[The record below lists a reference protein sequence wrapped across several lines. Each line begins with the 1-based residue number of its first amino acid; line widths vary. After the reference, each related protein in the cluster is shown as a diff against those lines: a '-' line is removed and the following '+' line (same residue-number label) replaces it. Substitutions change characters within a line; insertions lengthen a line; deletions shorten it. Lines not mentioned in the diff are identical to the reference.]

1 MDQSD
6 KDAIYFIGAVV
17 VVCFAV
23 QLVNVVLNG
32 YLLDYGLLPR
42 HLNHAIGL
50 FAYPFIHGS
59 WAHLFSNMVSFSA
72 LAYLVSRSGVARLIS
87 VFMISWAVS
96 GVGVWLFGRMHY
108 HIGLSGIVY
117 GLWAYLLV
125 YAVLRRSLKSMAI
138 ALIVMFFYGPMLTG
152 IIPAHSWISYESH
165 LSGALAGVMAGY
177 VFARRDKAKAVAN
190 VEQ

>member
-1 MDQSD
+1 MDQSN
-6 KDAIYFIGAVV
+6 KYTVYFIGAIVL
-17 VVCFAV
+17 VCIAV
-23 QLVNVVLNG
+23 QLVNVLLNG

-50 FAYPFIHGS
+50 LAYPFIHGS
-59 WAHLFSNMVSFSA
+59 WAHLVSNMVSFSA
-72 LAYLVSRSGVARLIS
+72 LAYLVSRSGAGRLIA
-87 VFMISWAVS
+87 VFMISWVVS
-96 GVGVWLFGRMHY
+96 GVSVWLFGRMHY
-108 HIGLSGIVY
+108 HIGLSGIIY

-125 YAVLRRSLKSMAI
+125 YAVLRRSLKSLAI

-177 VFARRDKAKAVAN
+177 VFARRDKARAMAN
-190 VEQ
+190 AEQ